1 MLHDSATFQ
10 FLPFFL
16 FMPIL
21 SFFWGGGWPV
31 KMQSMKDSPCHVRHD
46 AKSAVI

>member
-1 MLHDSATFQ
+1 MLHDSATFL
-10 FLPFFL
+10 FLPFFYL
-16 FMPIL
+16 CQFCP
-21 SFFWGGGWPV
+21 FFGGGWPV